1 MAEIGQ
7 DIKKAASLLCIED
20 VVSIPTETVYGLAG
34 NAFSEKAILKIFEVK
49 NRPLTDP
56 LIVHVAGIEAILPL
70 VVELP
75 ALAKQLFE
83 AFSPGPLTILLP
95 KSNAISNL
103 VTNGS
108 QFVAIRI
115 PNHPLTLKLLQVLD
129 FPLVAPSANPFGGLS
144 PSLAEHVEK
153 GLGNKISY
161 ILDGGPCNVGLESTI
176 VQIIDNDR
184 IKILRQGGISE
195 EELLTFA
202 ALAQPK
208 NDGKEVVP
216 GSMLSHYAP
225 QKRLLIQPV
234 SEVLKKY
241 KSDEIAFLGFDQY
254 SELLSKEQQILLSA
268 TGNMKEAAQTLFS
281 ALHVLDSLQVK
292 VIVAAQIPE
301 KGLGKAI
308 SDRLKRAAAKL

>member
-254 SELLSKEQQILLSA
+254 SELLSKEKQILLSA